1 MMKRNMEPK
10 MDASVFVADG
20 AKIVGD
26 VTIGKNC
33 GVWYNAVIR
42 GDDEPIVIG
51 DNTNVQDNATLHTG
65 VGFPLHVGNNVS
77 IGHNAIV
84 HGCDVGNDTL
94 IGMGA
99 IIMNGA
105 KVGKN
110 CVIGAGAV
118 VTEGKDIP
126 DGSLCMGIPAK
137 VIREVTESDIAHTLK
152 NANHYV
158 SLANEHKT
166 AE

>member
-1 MMKRNMEPK
+1 MEQII
-10 MDASVFVADG
+10 DASVFVAEG
-20 AKIVGD
+20 ARIVGN

-33 GVWYNAVIR
+33 GVWFNAVIR

-51 DNTNVQDNATLHTG
+51 NNTNVQDNVTLHTG
-65 VGFPLHVGNNVS
+65 VGYPLKVGNNVS

-84 HGCDVGNDTL
+84 HGCTVGNDTL

-99 IIMNGA
+99 IVMNGA
-105 KVGKN
+105 KIGNN

-126 DGSLCMGIPAK
+126 DNSLVIGCPGK
-137 VIREVTESDIAHTLK
+137 VVRETTEADIAHTLK
-152 NANHYV
+152 NAEHYV
-158 SLANEHKT
+158 NFAKKYKEAGN
-166 AE
+166 

>member
-1 MMKRNMEPK
+1 MEQK
-10 MDASVFVADG
+10 IDASVFVAEG
-20 AKIVGD
+20 ARIVGN

-33 GVWYNAVIR
+33 GVWFNAVIR

-51 DNTNVQDNATLHTG
+51 NNTNVQDNATLHTG
-65 VGFPLHVGNNVS
+65 VGYSLKVGNNVS

-84 HGCDVGNDTL
+84 HGCTVGNDTL

-99 IIMNGA
+99 IVMNGA
-105 KVGKN
+105 KIGNN
-110 CVIGAGAV
+110 CVVGAGAV